1 MDRQT
6 RVAEAPAARL
16 NKTRRESEISP
27 RAPADL
33 MIEAVRGLHTLI
45 YAVMTGATAML
56 IFVAITGEAL
66 ATLSVIGPLLAAE
79 IGLFVMSG
87 LSCPLTTVVN
97 RLAQGQACVP
107 DTYLPERLTRHTFV
121 IFGPVLAVA
130 LMLLAARAVGIIG
143 AAPP

>member
-1 MDRQT
+1 
-6 RVAEAPAARL
+6 
-16 NKTRRESEISP
+16 
-27 RAPADL
+27 

-87 LSCPLTTVVN
+87 LSCPPFDTWRRALARGRGGFAFVKTAQP
-97 RLAQGQACVP
+97 RLG
-107 DTYLPERLTRHTFV
+107 
-121 IFGPVLAVA
+121 
-130 LMLLAARAVGIIG
+130 
-143 AAPP
+143 

>member
-45 YAVMTGATAML
+45 
-56 IFVAITGEAL
+56 
-66 ATLSVIGPLLAAE
+66 
-79 IGLFVMSG
+79 
-87 LSCPLTTVVN
+87 
-97 RLAQGQACVP
+97 
-107 DTYLPERLTRHTFV
+107 
-121 IFGPVLAVA
+121 
-130 LMLLAARAVGIIG
+130 
-143 AAPP
+143 